1 MRENCAPEWKSE
13 VTTNDKDIVPDLR
26 HALAEEVGRERFD
39 LWFGASTWLRFD
51 DDRLT
56 VGVPNRFFLEWIRS
70 SFRRPIE
77 KACLAVLGRQPEVR
91 FQVDKSLP
99 DPNTQQ
105 TAPEKTNGPAL
116 QVART
121 QEMAAEETA
130 KESGFAFKRRKLA
143 ALDTFVTGY
152 ANRLARTSAEMV
164 VREPGRMT
172 PLLIHG
178 PTGVGKTH
186 LLEGICA
193 AARKSRIAGAPI
205 YLSAER
211 FTSDFLEALRGGGLP
226 SFRRKY
232 RSVGML
238 ILDDLH
244 FLAGKRAT
252 QIEVM
257 HTVDTMLR
265 EGKQLVFA
273 ADRPPGELAD
283 LGTELISRLESGMVC
298 RIDRPD
304 FATRL
309 GIVEHMARQMKMQ
322 VPENVQRFVASRL
335 TGHAR
340 ELSGALCCLRATS
353 EAHRQPITLPL
364 AEEALG
370 EMIRH
375 SGRAVRLP
383 DIEKAVCDVFGLDPA
398 SLQSDRKAR
407 QVTHPRMLAMWLAR
421 KHTRA
426 ALSEIGHFFGGRT
439 HSTVVS
445 AQKRVDDW
453 MADGTALRLA
463 DKTWDVDDAIRA
475 VEQQLLA
482 G

>member
-1 MRENCAPEWKSE
+1 MTISDRE
-13 VTTNDKDIVPDLR
+13 IVPALR
-26 HALAEEVGRERFD
+26 DALAEEVGRERFD
-39 LWFGASTWLRFD
+39 LWFGPSTRLRFD
-51 DDRLT
+51 DDQVT
-56 VGVPNRFFLEWIRS
+56 VGVPNRFFLDWIRS

-77 KACLAVLGRQPEVR
+77 KACVAVLGKQPEVR
-91 FQVDKSLP
+91 FEIDETLP
-99 DPNTQQ
+99 DPNARQKP
-105 TAPEKTNGPAL
+105 PEKTNGSVRSDGPAL
-116 QVART
+116 QVVGT
-121 QEMAAEETA
+121 QEMPAEETA
-130 KESGFAFKRRKLA
+130 DKSGFEFKRRKLA
-143 ALDTFVTGY
+143 TLESFVPGY

-193 AARKSRIAGAPI
+193 AARKSRIVGAPI

-211 FTSDFLEALRGGGLP
+211 FTSDFLEALRGSGLP

-252 QIEVM
+252 QVEVM

-283 LGTELISRLESGMVC
+283 LGPELISRLESGMVC

-309 GIVEHMARQMKMQ
+309 GIVEQMARKMKMQ

-353 EAHRQPITLPL
+353 EAHRTPITLPL

-383 DIEKAVCDVFGLDPA
+383 DIEKAVCNVFGLDPA

-463 DKTWDVDDAIRA
+463 DRNWDVDDAIRA